1 MTKKNKAFTCA
12 AIDMGS
18 NSTEIL
24 VAHCA
29 PDHVDVVKDES
40 TMTRLGD
47 SVKGTGEIAPD
58 KRDEA
63 LAAWCQ
69 YQELAQQCGANY
81 NMVVV
86 SAAVREARNLED
98 MVD

>member
-1 MTKKNKAFTCA
+1 MTKKNKAVTCA

-29 PDHVDVVKDES
+29 PDHLDVVKDES

-63 LAAWCQ
+63 
-69 YQELAQQCGANY
+69 
-81 NMVVV
+81 
-86 SAAVREARNLED
+86 
-98 MVD
+98 

>member
-1 MTKKNKAFTCA
+1 MTKKNKAVTCA

-29 PDHVDVVKDES
+29 PDHLDVVKDES

-58 KRDEA
+58 KLYASSENLRSEPLP
-63 LAAWCQ
+63 LAAWHQASKMSCK
-69 YQELAQQCGANY
+69 GD
-81 NMVVV
+81 
-86 SAAVREARNLED
+86 SAHSVWKHLG
-98 MVD
+98 